1 MQNLILDFDGTIC
14 DSFHQTLHVLNEL
27 AALFRYRP
35 VPESL
40 FDELK
45 DQGFHEFTKTLQ
57 MAHYKI
63 PFVLYYG
70 RKIMRKK
77 MPTLRPFEGLAEV
90 LAELRNSTSQLGI
103 LTTNSQS
110 NVESFLKLHGLD
122 FFDFIQ
128 GGSSVLG
135 KARILERILAE
146 KNMDPATTVYV
157 GDEARDIVAART
169 VGVRSVAV
177 TWGFNSRRLIEAATP
192 DRIIS
197 KPIELL
203 NLGHLY

>member
-1 MQNLILDFDGTIC
+1 
-14 DSFHQTLHVLNEL
+14 
-27 AALFRYRP
+27 
-35 VPESL
+35 
-40 FDELK
+40 
-45 DQGFHEFTKTLQ
+45 
-57 MAHYKI
+57 
-63 PFVLYYG
+63 
-70 RKIMRKK
+70 
-77 MPTLRPFEGLAEV
+77 
-90 LAELRNSTSQLGI
+90 
-103 LTTNSQS
+103 